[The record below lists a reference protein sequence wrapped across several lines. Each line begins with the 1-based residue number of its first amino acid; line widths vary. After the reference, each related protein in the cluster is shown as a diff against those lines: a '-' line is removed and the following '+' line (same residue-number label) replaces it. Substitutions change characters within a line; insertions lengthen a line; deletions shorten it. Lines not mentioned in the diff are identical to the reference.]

1 MAQTNPH
8 SPQVILERAHKID
21 KKRLPFEGE
30 CSNVAMDSHEGEIVE
45 YTCVSVKGLSP
56 ILERY
61 KCEWLI

>member
-30 CSNVAMDSHEGEIVE
+30 CSNVAMDSHMRGRL
-45 YTCVSVKGLSP
+45 LS
-56 ILERY
+56 IHV
-61 KCEWLI
+61 